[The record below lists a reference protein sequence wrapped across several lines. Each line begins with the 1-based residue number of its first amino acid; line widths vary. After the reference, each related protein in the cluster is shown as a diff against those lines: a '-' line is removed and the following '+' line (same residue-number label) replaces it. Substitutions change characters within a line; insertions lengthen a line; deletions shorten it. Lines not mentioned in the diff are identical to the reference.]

1 MSEQPP
7 FSEPPFSE
15 PPLTGRQRLRA
26 EPKSQAA
33 RFGMLWLQAGW
44 RDFIQGFWAWLL
56 VNAWFSLFLFLLK
69 PSEQG
74 QVYVLQLPLLLL
86 LPFVLAAAFQ
96 LPARLAHKQNFM
108 IQDLL
113 IAFQQARRFL
123 YFALWL
129 LLLVFLLVLAW
140 QFFLVSY
147 ANNHFLSPL
156 FLLLTLAIGAYFA
169 AGFLFAPVLTLFQ
182 PSLEVIQTWQWAVR
196 GVYVNILPLLLNLL
210 GFVALVFPALLL
222 FSLLLTVLGID
233 PKVQPGL
240 TSFLLFPINAYILA
254 LTYGSAYAAYH
265 DIFLEE
271 DASAENIDQEKT
283 VVF

>member
-7 FSEPPFSE
+7 FFEPPSPE
-15 PPLTGRQRLRA
+15 RQRLRA
-26 EPKSQAA
+26 QPKSQPA

-44 RDFIQGFWAWLL
+44 RAFIQGFPAWLL
-56 VNAWFSLFLFLLK
+56 VNAWFTLFLFFIR
-69 PSEQG
+69 PSPEG
-74 QVYVLQLPLLLL
+74 QVHVLQLPLLLL

-96 LPARLAHKQNFM
+96 LPARLAQKQNFM
-108 IQDLL
+108 IRDLL

-147 ANNHFLSPL
+147 ASSHFLSPL

-182 PSLEVIQTWQWAVR
+182 PSLKVIQTWQWAVR
-196 GVYVNILPLLLNLL
+196 GVYVNMLPLLLNLL
-210 GFVALVFPALLL
+210 GFIALVFPALLL
-222 FSLLLTVLGID
+222 FSLLLTAFGID
-233 PKVQPGL
+233 PKAQPQL
-240 TSFLLFPINAYILA
+240 TNLLLFPINAYILA
-254 LTYGSAYAAYH
+254 LTYGSAYAAYR

-271 DASAENIDQEKT
+271 DTLPQGADLQKE